1 MSISYQGFE
10 LFYLVWLIFC
20 MPTRR
25 VEDLVSKIVAS
36 GVSRAKAER
45 IVSGLN
51 NAEIVTALKSA
62 KALKARAQRE
72 EIQA

>member
-1 MSISYQGFE
+1 
-10 LFYLVWLIFC
+10 

-51 NAEIVTALKSA
+51 
-62 KALKARAQRE
+62 ARAQLVGKIGYGRDV
-72 EIQA
+72 